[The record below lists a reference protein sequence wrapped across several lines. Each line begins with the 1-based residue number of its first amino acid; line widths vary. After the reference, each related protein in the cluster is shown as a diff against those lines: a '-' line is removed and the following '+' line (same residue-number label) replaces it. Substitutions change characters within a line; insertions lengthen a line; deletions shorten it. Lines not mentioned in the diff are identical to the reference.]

1 MFVFQENGRLSYLND
16 FELYGYTAN
25 RRIGRRF
32 KVSTN
37 VGHCVIHKTALF
49 NNSKIVVDILDF
61 SLSGAAIR
69 CKEDLKINQNVQI
82 SFELD
87 NRYFKKRFIVK
98 AKIVRKISMD
108 CFALHFSKQLPEVEL
123 YGFYNKLRLV
133 ERRQVARH

>member
-32 KVSTN
+32 KAPVSL
-37 VGHCVIHKTALF
+37 GHGFIHKTALF
-49 NNSKIVVDILDF
+49 DNRELIVDILDF

-69 CKEDLKINQNVQI
+69 CQEDLKINQRVKI

-87 NRYFKKRFIVK
+87 NRYFKKEFTVK
-98 AKIVRKISMD
+98 AKIVRRISMN
-108 CFALHFSKQLPEVEL
+108 CFAIHFEKHLPEVEL
-123 YGFYNKLRLV
+123 YGFYNRLRLI
-133 ERRQVARH
+133 ERRKVARH